1 MVDEFDSIVL
11 HIGLDFDSYIVKILC
26 VFVLWYCWHI
36 IPMHRRGFYFYWFQ
50 WLILYISVLFF
61 ILTLY
66 CYQEDTAYADICM
79 TVCISKF
86 SVVALRY
93 CRFYSGIPHIS
104 SCSLCI
110 SCNGHCISM
119 VDFLLILCLCLMTGG
134 HVYYFAP
141 GIFGE
146 GRILLDG
153 LV

>member
-1 MVDEFDSIVL
+1 MVGEFDSIVL

-36 IPMHRRGFYFYWFQ
+36 IPMHWRGFYIYWFQ
-50 WLILYISVLFF
+50 WLILYISVFF
-61 ILTLY
+61 ILTLFIAIKKI
-66 CYQEDTAYADICM
+66 QLMQIS
-79 TVCISKF
+79 VCISKF

-134 HVYYFAP
+134 HVYYFGP

-146 GRILLDG
+146 GRILLDS